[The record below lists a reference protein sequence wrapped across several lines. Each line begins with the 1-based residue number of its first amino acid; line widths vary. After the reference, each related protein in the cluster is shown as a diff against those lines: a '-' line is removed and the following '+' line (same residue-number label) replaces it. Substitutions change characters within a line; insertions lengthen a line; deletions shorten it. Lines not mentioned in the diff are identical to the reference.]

1 MELAFAVLILLL
13 ILMTSA
19 SCQQTAEDWFN
30 KGDSLLNL
38 GKYNESIDA
47 YNKAIE
53 LNQSYAVAW
62 KQKGN
67 ALLNLTKYNESL
79 ECYNEAIRLDPDYAM
94 AWNNKGNALNDMG
107 NSMNPSSLT
116 MRPSGW
122 IQNKHQTTIQNVVPP
137 QDATEYDTASIDLL
151 SYYCSSN
158 RCQE

>member
-1 MELAFAVLILLL
+1 
-13 ILMTSA
+13 MTSA

-30 KGDSLLNL
+30 SGNSLIAQGEYDKVIKAL
-38 GKYNESIDA
+38 D
-47 YNKAIE
+47 KAII
-53 LNQSYAVAW
+53 
-62 KQKGN
+62 K
-67 ALLNLTKYNESL
+67 
-79 ECYNEAIRLDPDYAM
+79 LDPIDPNLAV